1 MAGRHKPIPVCGVA
15 PSTVRPSPEILIRLY
30 WETNLGINWEKG
42 DPVTKAQLELAIIRS
57 SNEQLPNGLLPS
69 LCPGDVILL
78 QDGKFWIT
86 ADWELAALI

>member
-1 MAGRHKPIPVCGVA
+1 MVRKHKPIPASGVA
-15 PSTVRPSPEILIRLY
+15 PSTVRPITEILIRLY
-30 WETNLGINWEKG
+30 WEPNLGINWKFG

-57 SNEQLPNGLLPS
+57 SNQQLPNGLLPS

-86 ADWELAALI
+86 ADWEVEPL